1 MTAVMDIPIE
11 LIRTDGGTQIRCS
24 TYYDKVEEYAQLMK
38 DGVALPPLVVFF
50 DGAEYWLADGFHREA
65 AHNAIREALE
75 RDSIDVP
82 CDVRDGTL
90 RDAILYSCGAN
101 AEHGIQRTDDD
112 KRNAV
117 DTVLKNPL
125 VLINPETGE
134 PWGDREIGRICNVSP
149 TLVGKRRA
157 KLTVHVDSQRT
168 YRHNKSGKPTV
179 MNTAGINKDRAAD
192 KPEPKQESSEQETD
206 DKAEP
211 AKVIKFVTEWD
222 YLYTLTRRIDE
233 AIAALPEPDV
243 AVRNFPVAL
252 SHAMPVRRALEIQ
265 HWWQEFTR
273 YWQARD
279 PEFQRFRQ
287 QQRDFVQEEMNARA
301 H

>member
-1 MTAVMDIPIE
+1 MINLPIE
-11 LIRTDGGTQIRCS
+11 LIRTDGGTQIRCA
-24 TYYDKVEEYAQLMK
+24 TYYDKVEDYAQAMK
-38 DGVALPPLVVFF
+38 DGVAFPPPVVFF
-50 DGAEYWLADGFHREA
+50 DGETYWLADGFHRREA
-65 AHNAIREALE
+65 YDMIRQALE
-75 RDSIDVP
+75 RASIDVP
-82 CDVRDGTL
+82 CEVRPGTL

-125 VLINPETGE
+125 VSLNPETGE
-134 PWGDREIGRICNVSP
+134 PWAAAEIARICNVGE
-149 TLVGKRRA
+149 TLARKRKSLIAVPRA
-157 KLTVHVDSQRT
+157 GNSVSYVKHGATVTRVART
-168 YRHNKSGKPTV
+168 TRATKPATETAHRAIEAKSGLSP
-179 MNTAGINKDRAAD
+179 A
-192 KPEPKQESSEQETD
+192 PP
-206 DKAEP
+206 AEP

-243 AVRNFPVAL
+243 AVRNFPVSL
-252 SHAMPVRRALEIQ
+252 SHALPVRRALEIQ

-279 PEFQRFRQ
+279 PEFQRFQQ
-287 QQRDFVQEEMNARA
+287 QQRDFIKEEMNIRAR
-301 H
+301 